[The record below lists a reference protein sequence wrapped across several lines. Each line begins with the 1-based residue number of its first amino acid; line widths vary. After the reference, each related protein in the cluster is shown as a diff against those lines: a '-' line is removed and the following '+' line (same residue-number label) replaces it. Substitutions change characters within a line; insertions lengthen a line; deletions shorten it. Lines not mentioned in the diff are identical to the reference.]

1 MAKQK
6 GFAGINPAAQLL
18 QGFTEEPAQP
28 EAEQNTGST
37 GTPSKGEAKT
47 TGGSVKRFNLAL
59 YSPWLL
65 DDLKKLATMKQS
77 GSVNALINDILTAYT
92 EANADLIEQYNNTF
106 TK

>member
-1 MAKQK
+1 MAKQR
-6 GFAGINPAAQLL
+6 GWAGSEVAQSIIE
-18 QGFTEEPAQP
+18 GIKPVTAPAQP
-28 EAEQNTGST
+28 EAEQNTG
-37 GTPSKGEAKT
+37 TPSKSEAKT

-65 DDLKKLATMKQS
+65 DDLKKIATMKQS